1 MYQASEQFN
10 TAILGDNRTFRA
22 KLKSGGT
29 EITSGIISIKQYAQ
43 SSSET
48 ITIGGAMSAYVEIQM
63 WKPDVQLE
71 GNEIEISI
79 GLMVDGKLEYVPLGL
94 FNVQKPEDDDGV
106 ISFTGYD
113 RIQSKMGGAYSSELA
128 YPADGKSVLAEISSK
143 TGVPIDTSSLQDGVM
158 INERVSCEESDV
170 DEYGEPVVN
179 VTYVKPFNG
188 YTYRD
193 ALGYI
198 AQLYGKFA
206 SVNRSGTVVFRWY
219 QEVDYEI
226 NQDRYYD
233 DLIVAEHVFS
243 VGAISC
249 KVGEQVLHS
258 GTGTASIQMENP
270 VMTQDLLDSV
280 YQQIKDIQFIP
291 SSLSFY
297 GDARLD
303 LGDIVTVND
312 KRGNVIKVPVMQISQ
327 DFDGGLLSNVQSF
340 GGTLSDDNN
349 KGPTERKL
357 DQIYTDLFLVK
368 ELVGNKANFKLAYDL
383 SVSVSGHTEQLNV
396 QSGRI
401 DSLSDRTTELEFGAT
416 GIKTTVSEIRTD
428 LSGTQAKLN
437 TVESQANQ
445 AADHISWIVKS
456 GTSATDFTLTDRTA
470 QLITDSLVIKD
481 STGASTIISG
491 GKMDIN
497 QIFAQDI
504 TATGTIRGVTI
515 IGGEITTEN
524 YKDNLRIKDSEILS
538 NAIYSFTNQ
547 DGSIY
552 DSGKTYARLKSGEIE
567 FGSSSDTGKTYNSV
581 FLRHA
586 TESDT
591 LAIMGNTDFYGNIN
605 IEGNINTNSL
615 YATGWL
621 CSFGNNGWWNKT
633 YGGGIYMNDTNSV
646 KVYNNKSFYCANEI
660 RAGLGGSGQFRAVA
674 GNYGFFIRNDGAN
687 TYFMLTNSGDEYGL
701 WNDLRPLYINNT
713 TGNVS
718 ISKVN
723 IPTKGNTW
731 IGGGMNGDNVAIKIS
746 TKQGTDLYH
755 PFLYV
760 QSSSGHHWNMGGI
773 ADYVGVYGFYSNQTT
788 NAANYYTRW
797 NTSSGMLEH
806 LGEFK
811 VNGTVHLGTGNQTVY
826 FSGDRIA
833 VTTYGNLRTTADNSQ
848 ALGTS
853 DYRWSKVYAANG
865 TIQTSDEREKDILG
879 EIDDRYLKFFS
890 EAEPVLYRWR
900 YGDDKRI
907 RVGIGAQSAEAALK
921 ASGLSLQQYA
931 GIEHD
936 YFDAPTANGLT
947 DRYSMDYTMYCLL
960 ASEQTKRNTRAI
972 DALKSEHLS
981 HDAQIASLQQQL
993 IDAGQQIAEQ
1003 AAEIAQLRGM
1013 IGTA

>member
-43 SSSET
+43 SASET

-71 GNEIEISI
+71 GNEVEISI
-79 GLMVDGKLEYVPLGL
+79 GLMVDGELEYVPIGL
-94 FNVQKPEDDDGV
+94 YTVQKPEDDDGV

-113 RIQSKMGGAYSSELA
+113 RMQSKMGGAYFSELA
-128 YPADGKSVLAEISSK
+128 YPSDGKSVLAEISSK
-143 TGVPIDTSSLQDGVM
+143 TGVPIDTSSLPDGVM

-179 VTYVKPFNG
+179 VTYVNPFNG

-233 DLIVAEHVFS
+233 DLTVAEHVFS

-297 GDARLD
+297 GDTRLD

-312 KRGNVIKVPVMQISQ
+312 KRGNVIKVPVMQICQ
-327 DFDGGLLSNVQSF
+327 DFDGGLLSKVQSF

-470 QLITDSLVIKD
+470 QLITDSLVIKN

-504 TATGTIRGVTI
+504 TATGTIHSATLEGATGSFSGSVTATSGSFANWTI
-515 IGGEITTEN
+515 SQEDDGLVGTN
-524 YKDNLRIKDSEILS
+524 GDIKTYVL
-538 NAIYSFTNQ
+538 AGTNNNSDFLVVKNGDTYPFYVKT
-547 DGSIY
+547 DGSMHAKELGVSYIRC
-552 DSGKTYARLKSGEIE
+552 DGNVNVNGDMNVA
-567 FGSSSDTGKTYNSV
+567 GSSYASNWFRSTGT
-581 FLRHA
+581 
-586 TESDT
+586 
-591 LAIMGNTDFYGNIN
+591 
-605 IEGNINTNSL
+605 
-615 YATGWL
+615 TGWY
-621 CSFGNNGWWNKT
+621 NET
-633 YGGGIYMNDTNSV
+633 YGGGIWMADDAWVRVYGGKGFLCDSLIQCGNTLYGNGYVELYGYTPFIDFHFNNSTADHTSRIIEARQGV
-646 KVYNNKSFYCANEI
+646 LEF
-660 RAGLGGSGQFRAVA
+660 
-674 GNYGFFIRNDGAN
+674 
-687 TYFMLTNSGDEYGL
+687 
-701 WNDLRPLYINNT
+701 NNT
-713 TGNVS
+713 LVVGS
-718 ISKVN
+718 N
-723 IPTKGNTW
+723 ITRPF
-731 IGGGMNGDNVAIKIS
+731 GDN
-746 TKQGTDLYH
+746 
-755 PFLYV
+755 
-760 QSSSGHHWNMGGI
+760 
-773 ADYVGVYGFYSNQTT
+773 
-788 NAANYYTRW
+788 
-797 NTSSGMLEH
+797 
-806 LGEFK
+806 
-811 VNGTVHLGTGNQTVY
+811 TVL
-826 FSGDRIA
+826 
-833 VTTYGNLRTTADNSQ
+833 
-848 ALGTS
+848 LGTS
-853 DYRWSKVYAANG
+853 QYRWAAVYAANG
-865 TIQTSDEREKDILG
+865 TIQTSDEREKDIIG
-879 EIDDRYLKFFS
+879 CIDDRYLAFF
-890 EAEPVLYRWR
+890 AETVPILYRWR

-960 ASEQTKRNTRAI
+960 AAEQTKRNAKAI
-972 DALKSEHLS
+972 NVLKTQYLS
-981 HDAQIASLQQQL
+981 HDAQIESLQQQL
-993 IDAGQQIAEQ
+993 IDARQQIAEQ
-1003 AAEIAQLRGM
+1003 ASEIAQLRSM
-1013 IGTA
+1013 IGAT